1 MLGSRSRASSPG
13 RRRLLALSRR
23 RFHRRDRGGFN
34 RLGFVPDRGLELSES
49 LAQRS
54 ACVGEPLGPEEYER
68 DAEQDDQVGGLE
80 KSGEHESCPSWG
92 GDPAALADVVGSG
105 LRAGAL
111 GGAGAAARA
120 SCMSVLK
127 NFCD

>member
-1 MLGSRSRASSPG
+1 MCSPASMLGSRSRASSPG

-68 DAEQDDQVGGLE
+68 DAEQDDQMGGLE
-80 KSGEHESCPSWG
+80 ESGEHGFSSFLRG
-92 GDPAALADVVGSG
+92 GSARRRGGERRRLLLPAA
-105 LRAGAL
+105 
-111 GGAGAAARA
+111 
-120 SCMSVLK
+120 
-127 NFCD
+127 